1 MKTTRK
7 RIATFL
13 LLLVMGVNVIGIT
26 AFAGDIQPRMDYCYV
41 NTPEGGNLNGRSG
54 PGTEYPVICQF
65 ANGTSLGWGVFD
77 GSAVDSQGNEW
88 TEVSGRDIYGN
99 DVECCWVR
107 DDYLR
112 YERDWRS
119 INGRQQKVY
128 SNPELQPV
136 G

>member
-1 MKTTRK
+1 MKMTRK

-41 NTPEGGNLNGRSG
+41 DTPGGGNLNGRSG

-65 ANGTSLGWGVFD
+65 ANGTSLNWSVFD

-88 TEVSGRDIYGN
+88 TEVRGIDIYGN
-99 DVECCWVR
+99 DVKRCWVR